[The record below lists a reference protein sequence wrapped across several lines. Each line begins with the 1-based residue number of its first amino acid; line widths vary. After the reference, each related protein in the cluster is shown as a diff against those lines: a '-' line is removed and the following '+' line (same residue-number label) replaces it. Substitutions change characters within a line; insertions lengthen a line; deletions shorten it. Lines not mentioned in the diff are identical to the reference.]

1 VTNASAA
8 LERLNQTPEQKS
20 ITDLVIRQAPAIE
33 AALRG
38 SPIDPERF
46 RRIVFTEL
54 RRNPALYAC
63 KPESLLGALMQAAQL
78 GLEPGPLGWSYLVP
92 YNRECTFIIGYKG
105 MIELAYRSG
114 RVKAVEAVAVYESE
128 DWSGLRRTET
138 GVHFAHV
145 ALPPSQRGAALC
157 WYAYAKLTTGGT
169 VANVIYPE
177 DCEAA
182 RLRSPAGKKNLGPWQ
197 TDRPSMELK
206 TAVRRLQSQ
215 MPQSPLFARAL
226 EVDERPVIELD
237 AEGEVTLEDTEAPK
251 GSGE

>member
-1 VTNASAA
+1 MNTATTA
-8 LERLNQTPEQKS
+8 LEKLTATPKQQT
-20 ITDLVIRQAPAIE
+20 ITDLVVRQAPAIE
-33 AALRG
+33 SALRG
-38 SPIDPERF
+38 TPIDAERF
-46 RRIVFTEL
+46 KRILFTEL
-54 RRNPALYAC
+54 RRNPKLYEC
-63 KPESLLGALMQAAQL
+63 KPESLLGAMMQAAQL

-92 YNRECTFIIGYKG
+92 YASECTFIIGYKG
-105 MIELAYRSG
+105 IVELAYRSG
-114 RVKAVEAVAVYESE
+114 RVKAVEAVAVYEGE
-128 DWSGLRRTET
+128 EWTGLRRTET

-182 RLRSPAGKKNLGPWQ
+182 RLHSPAGKKNMGPWQ
-197 TDRPSMELK
+197 TDRPMMELK

-226 EVDERPVIELD
+226 AADERAVVELNS
-237 AEGEVTLEDTEAPK
+237 EGDVTLEEANDE
-251 GSGE
+251 S